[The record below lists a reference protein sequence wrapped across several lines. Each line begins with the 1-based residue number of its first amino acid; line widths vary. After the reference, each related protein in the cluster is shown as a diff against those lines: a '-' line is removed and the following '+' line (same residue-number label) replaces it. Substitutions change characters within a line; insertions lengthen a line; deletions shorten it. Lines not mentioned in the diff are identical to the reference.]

1 MAEVIVH
8 QADDDNV
15 RIIEVA
21 EGCLAFRAPAEA
33 KGETP
38 AVVLVQAV
46 QDWRRSHRQVR
57 IITLTP
63 FVQEGNTVGYDLWY
77 EPWIAPMTL
86 NGGITTVTYESRARD

>member
-21 EGCLAFRAPAEA
+21 EGCVAFRAPADA
-33 KGETP
+33 KAETS
-38 AVVLVQAV
+38 AVALVQAV
-46 QDWRRSHRQVR
+46 QDWRRSQRQVR
-57 IITLTP
+57 VIALTP
-63 FVQEGNTVGYDLWY
+63 FVQDGNTVGYDLWY

-86 NGGITTVTYESRARD
+86 DGSITTVTYDCRSRD